1 VNTAQS
7 NSQTEYH
14 VASFVAHINAKNLA
28 SVRQLISEID
38 GAEIHVES
46 DQGKL
51 VFTLEAESHQSIAK
65 RMDLIKDLEG
75 IISLAPVYHQYLT
88 EE

>member
-1 VNTAQS
+1 MNNTPVNS
-7 NSQTEYH
+7 PSEYH
-14 VASFVAHINAKNLA
+14 VASFVAHISAASLA
-28 SVRQLISEID
+28 SVKQSITDID

-46 DQGKL
+46 EQGKL
-51 VFTLEAESHQSIAK
+51 VFTLEAETHQLIAN

-75 IISLAPVYHQYLT
+75 VISMAPVYHQYLT

>member
-1 VNTAQS
+1 MSIAQP

-14 VASFVAHINAKNLA
+14 VASFVAHINAESLA
-28 SVRQLISEID
+28 SVRQSISDID

-51 VFTLEAESHQSIAK
+51 VFTLEAETHQLIAK

-75 IISLAPVYHQYLT
+75 IISMAPVYHQYLT

>member
-1 VNTAQS
+1 MNIAQP

-14 VASFVAHINAKNLA
+14 VASFVAHINAKSLV
-28 SVRQLISEID
+28 SIRQSITDID
-38 GAEIHVES
+38 GAEIHAES

-51 VFTLEAESHQSIAK
+51 VFTLEAETHQLIAK

>member
-1 VNTAQS
+1 MNIAQT

-14 VASFVAHINAKNLA
+14 VASFVAHVKAESLA
-28 SVRQLISEID
+28 AVRQSITDIE

-51 VFTLEAESHQSIAK
+51 VFTLEADSHQLIAK
-65 RMDLIKDLEG
+65 RMDLIKDLVG
-75 IISLAPVYHQYLT
+75 IISMAPVYHQYLT